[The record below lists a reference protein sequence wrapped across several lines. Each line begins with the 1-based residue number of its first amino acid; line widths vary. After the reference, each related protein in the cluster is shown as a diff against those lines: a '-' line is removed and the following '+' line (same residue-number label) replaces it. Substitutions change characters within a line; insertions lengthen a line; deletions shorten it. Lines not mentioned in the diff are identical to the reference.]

1 LLTIE
6 TVLCCVSAGAQLLKL
21 PPAIR
26 CMTLREFALTHS
38 LSVASVTLQPA
49 LLQQQ
54 VMQRWVQQTPR
65 MRGRRAGGE
74 VAGLRDAASGA
85 LGDYMPLLMTA
96 QRMTRATA
104 RKAGLIGGAQADSEQ
119 RYAVL
124 VDPTIAA
131 KPAVFQTPSTRAR

>member
-1 LLTIE
+1 
-6 TVLCCVSAGAQLLKL
+6 
-21 PPAIR
+21 
-26 CMTLREFALTHS
+26 MTLRDFALTHS

-65 MRGRRAGGE
+65 MRGRRAAGREAAE
-74 VAGLRDAASGA
+74 VAGLRDTASFV

-104 RKAGLIGGAQADSEQ
+104 RKAGLLGGAPQQQQE
-119 RYAVL
+119 L
-124 VDPTIAA
+124 LIDPKTAA
-131 KPAVFQTPSTRAR
+131 KPAVFQTPSTRVR